1 TMNAGGEQGLEDLL
15 PTGGVRIQRL
25 PESPLRQEDHL
36 AELLEFESEE
46 PPDLAIHIG
55 GPRRQRMPGAIA
67 PAREL
72 GAGGLRH
79 VAVPGAP
86 ARTRLFRRP
95 ARAVAL
101 GAERELEDDLGGQ
114 LLGRMV
120 AAHLRGAP
128 LAAGA
133 VAVECDAD
141 RVEDA

>member
-1 TMNAGGEQGLEDLL
+1 
-15 PTGGVRIQRL
+15 
-25 PESPLRQEDHL
+25 
-36 AELLEFESEE
+36 SEE

-95 ARAVAL
+95 ARAVAI
-101 GAERELEDDLGGQ
+101 GAERELEDDLGGAV
-114 LLGRMV
+114 GRRMV
-120 AAHLRGAP
+120 AAHLRGP
-128 LAAGA
+128 SLAAGA
-133 VAVECDAD
+133 VAVERDTD
-141 RVEDA
+141 GVEDARLARARGPVDEEERVLAERGEIEALA